1 MNDYVITVNSTVD
14 LPKEWL
20 EERHIPV
27 IPLKYTIDG
36 ENYKGMEGLSSK
48 EFFQKLREGKMAVT
62 SQVNPEEA
70 KEALEAFL
78 KEGKDI
84 LHLAFSSGLSGTYN
98 SMRIAAEELE
108 EEYPERKVIVID
120 TLCACLGEGLLL
132 YYALKRKGE
141 GKSIEEV
148 AQWAEENKLH
158 VCHNVAIDD
167 LNHLQRGGRVSKTTA
182 ILGTM
187 VQVKP
192 IIHMDDKGLLQVIGK
207 ERGRKKALNKIV
219 DMAVEQ
225 AKGWEND
232 IIMITHGDCAEDAEY
247 VAKLVRKK
255 MGIENILVNNIYDLK
270 YICVNS
276 EADALLLENNL
287 IKKYQPKYNI
297 LLKDDK
303 SYPYIEYTRKPFP
316 SLKVVR
322 YLKVKKS
329 KDKILFGP
337 YVNVYAARRIV
348 NLINRLYP
356 LKKCEGMPK
365 EVCLYYHIH
374 ECLGYCTK
382 HVNSDDI
389 INMENE
395 IISFLR
401 GNEDIIKNK
410 LKEKIN
416 YYSENM
422 NYEMALELKKELDYM
437 NIVLEKQKVELTAKE
452 DLDVINYAFINGFI

>member
-27 IPLKYTIDG
+27 IPLKFTIDC

-255 MGIENILVNNIYDLK
+255 MGIENILVNNIGEV
-270 YICVNS
+270 IGS
-276 EADALLLENNL
+276 HTG
-287 IKKYQPKYNI
+287 PG
-297 LLKDDK
+297 
-303 SYPYIEYTRKPFP
+303 
-316 SLKVVR
+316 VVA
-322 YLKVKKS
+322 VFCMGS
-329 KDKILFGP
+329 K
-337 YVNVYAARRIV
+337 R
-348 NLINRLYP
+348 
-356 LKKCEGMPK
+356 
-365 EVCLYYHIH
+365 
-374 ECLGYCTK
+374 
-382 HVNSDDI
+382 
-389 INMENE
+389 
-395 IISFLR
+395 
-401 GNEDIIKNK
+401 
-410 LKEKIN
+410 
-416 YYSENM
+416 
-422 NYEMALELKKELDYM
+422 
-437 NIVLEKQKVELTAKE
+437 
-452 DLDVINYAFINGFI
+452 